1 MSINRFKSIKKLH
14 IERKTVTVSSMALEL
29 VLFNM
34 FSIVPLVCMVSFVPP
49 FNTHVY
55 SITNNFIILSFIAS
69 YLLKLVSLVLIEMT
83 LFNFSA
89 QIGSLKIVS

>member
-1 MSINRFKSIKKLH
+1 MSINRIKIMKKVHKKRKS
-14 IERKTVTVSSMALEL
+14 VTLSFMAVEL
-29 VLFNM
+29 DLFNM
-34 FSIVPLVCMVSFVPP
+34 VSILPLVYMVSFAPP

-55 SITNNFIILSFIAS
+55 SITNNFTILSFIAP

>member
-1 MSINRFKSIKKLH
+1 MSTNRIKSIKKLH
-14 IERKTVTVSSMALEL
+14 RERKTVTVSSMAVEL
-29 VLFNM
+29 DLFNM
-34 FSIVPLVCMVSFVPP
+34 VSILPLVCMVSFVPP

-55 SITNNFIILSFIAS
+55 SITNNFMILSFVAP